1 MSDDWFNDKGGGGSA
16 EVNVKSMKMGG
27 VETDFTQVK
36 KKSRFSD

>member
-1 MSDDWFNDKGGGGSA
+1 MSDDWFNDKGSGSA